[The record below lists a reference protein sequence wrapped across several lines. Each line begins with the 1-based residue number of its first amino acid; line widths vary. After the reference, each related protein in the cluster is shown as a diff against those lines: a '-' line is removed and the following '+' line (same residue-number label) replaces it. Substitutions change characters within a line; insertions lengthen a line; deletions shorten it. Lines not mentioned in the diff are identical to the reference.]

1 MDNNYQNQ
9 YNGYQNS
16 YQDSYQGNTGN
27 SFPGWEDQNYDM
39 MQGGFEAEEPVKK
52 TLADFKSIMYEEV
65 VVKSYLFMVAALLI
79 TAFAAFTVSPY
90 AAIKMLTGYNFYL
103 PMFGELGIV
112 FASNWAISK
121 NNAVLAGILY
131 TIYAY
136 LTGVLLSVIC
146 MIYTGSSLVKVFLLT
161 AGMFLIMAVYGLVT
175 KKDLTKMGNILMMA
189 LWGLILATVFNM
201 FIFRGSM
208 ADFALSIVGVLIFTG
223 LTAYD
228 SQKIK
233 ENVYMA
239 NDSNV
244 LCLSLMGAF
253 ELYLDFVNLFLKLVR
268 LFGKKK

>member
-103 PMFGELGIV
+103 LMFGELGIV

-136 LTGVLLSVIC
+136 LTGVLLSVIY
-146 MIYTGSSLVKVFLLT
+146 MI
-161 AGMFLIMAVYGLVT
+161 
-175 KKDLTKMGNILMMA
+175 
-189 LWGLILATVFNM
+189 
-201 FIFRGSM
+201 
-208 ADFALSIVGVLIFTG
+208 
-223 LTAYD
+223 
-228 SQKIK
+228 
-233 ENVYMA
+233 
-239 NDSNV
+239 
-244 LCLSLMGAF
+244 
-253 ELYLDFVNLFLKLVR
+253 
-268 LFGKKK
+268 

>member
-16 YQDSYQGNTGN
+16 YQDSYQVNTGN

-103 PMFGELGIV
+103 LMFGELGIV

-121 NNAVLAGILY
+121 NNAVLAGILCISDGCSFICY
-131 TIYAY
+131 LHDLYRQ
-136 LTGVLLSVIC
+136 LTGKGISADSRYVPDHGSLRTGYKERPDKNGQYPDNGSVGTDPC
-146 MIYTGSSLVKVFLLT
+146 
-161 AGMFLIMAVYGLVT
+161 
-175 KKDLTKMGNILMMA
+175 N
-189 LWGLILATVFNM
+189 
-201 FIFRGSM
+201 
-208 ADFALSIVGVLIFTG
+208 
-223 LTAYD
+223 
-228 SQKIK
+228 
-233 ENVYMA
+233 
-239 NDSNV
+239 
-244 LCLSLMGAF
+244 
-253 ELYLDFVNLFLKLVR
+253 R
-268 LFGKKK
+268 L

>member
-103 PMFGELGIV
+103 LMFGELGIV

-161 AGMFLIMAVYGLVT
+161 AGMFLIMAVY
-175 KKDLTKMGNILMMA
+175 
-189 LWGLILATVFNM
+189 
-201 FIFRGSM
+201 
-208 ADFALSIVGVLIFTG
+208 
-223 LTAYD
+223 
-228 SQKIK
+228 
-233 ENVYMA
+233 ENA
-239 NDSNV
+239 P
-244 LCLSLMGAF
+244 
-253 ELYLDFVNLFLKLVR
+253 
-268 LFGKKK
+268 